1 VKKKKMKFSME
12 KKHFLIR
19 LREIGAIKVGEKT
32 KLKDGSLSPIYV
44 DLRKPLFN
52 NPNLLWLLGDF
63 FSNEIRKLSEYPDKV
78 QCVIG
83 VPEAGKPLATA
94 TSLYTGA
101 MEFPYIPLVILR
113 SQPKAYGTQK
123 GSLIIGEINNDWEYN
138 LLDDVI
144 TTSESKRAA
153 IETLKKQG
161 IEVER
166 TIVAFDRE
174 QGGGG
179 TLIRDGYEFEALFEI
194 LDVAEFYLEEE
205 LITQEQY
212 NETIEFIE
220 THQFD

>member
-1 VKKKKMKFSME
+1 MGE
-12 KKHFLIR
+12 KSVLVR

-32 KLKDGSLSPIYV
+32 QLKDGSLSPIYV

-52 NPNLLWLLGDF
+52 NPNLLWALGALF
-63 FSNEIRKLSEYPDKV
+63 FSKIRNVSGYPDKI

-101 MEFPYIPLVILR
+101 LEFTDISLVILR
-113 SQPKAYGTQK
+113 SQPKEYGTQK
-123 GSLIIGEINNDWEYN
+123 GSLIIGEINPDWQYN

-144 TTSESKRAA
+144 TTNKSKRDA

-161 IEVER
+161 IEVKR
-166 TIVAFDRE
+166 TIVAFDRQ
-174 QGGGG
+174 QGGGEA
-179 TLIRDGYEFEALFEI
+179 LIRDGYEFEALFEI
-194 LDVAEFYLEEE
+194 LDVADFYLGEG
-205 LITQEQY
+205 LITHEQY

-220 THQFD
+220 MHQFD

>member
-1 VKKKKMKFSME
+1 MKFSIGE
-12 KKHFLIR
+12 KSVLIG

-32 KLKDGSLSPIYV
+32 KLKDGSWSPIYV

-52 NPNLLWLLGDF
+52 NPNLLWILGDF
-63 FSNEIRKLSEYPDKV
+63 FSNKIRKVSEYPDKV

-113 SQPKAYGTQK
+113 NKSKAYGTQK
-123 GSLIIGEINNDWEYN
+123 GSLIIGEINPDWQYN

-144 TTSESKRAA
+144 TTNKSKRDA
-153 IETLKKQG
+153 IEILKKQG
-161 IEVER
+161 IEVKR
-166 TIVAFDRE
+166 TIVAFDRQ
-174 QGGGG
+174 QGGGKA
-179 TLIRDGYEFEALFEI
+179 LIRDGYEFEALFEI
-194 LDVAEFYLEEE
+194 LDVADFYLEEE
-205 LITQEQY
+205 LITKGQF
-212 NETIEFIE
+212 NETVEFIE